1 MRPDWSIQQY
11 GKNLIDADTPA
22 SLPVASESGGRRQ
35 EVGCTPTQQSGR
47 GCPHLVMG
55 RFHQG

>member
-11 GKNLIDADTPA
+11 GKNLIGADTPA
-22 SLPVASESGGRRQ
+22 SLPVASESAWPRQ
-35 EVGCTPTQQSGR
+35 EVSCTPTQQIR
-47 GCPHLVMG
+47 AGCPHLVMG